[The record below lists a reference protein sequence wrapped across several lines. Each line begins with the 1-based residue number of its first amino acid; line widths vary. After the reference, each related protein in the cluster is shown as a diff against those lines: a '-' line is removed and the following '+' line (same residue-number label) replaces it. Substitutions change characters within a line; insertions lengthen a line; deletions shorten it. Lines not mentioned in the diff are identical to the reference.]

1 MDAAQ
6 IVDVVGDFVTLKKRG
21 ANHIACCPFHNE
33 KTPSFSVSASKGI
46 YKCFGCG
53 KSGTAVGF
61 VMEHE
66 NMTYTEALKYLAKKY
81 NIEVV
86 EKEESAEEIA
96 RKQRSESLYL
106 VSEYAGKF
114 FQESMQTPE
123 GQAIAY
129 QYFRSRGLE
138 DDTIRKYGLGWS
150 PVNRKAFSEAA
161 RAAGY
166 KEEFLIETGVCI
178 KYDDGRLVDRFH
190 DSVMFPIHSV
200 SGRIIAFGG
209 RTLKT
214 DKSVAK
220 YVNSPETEIYVKSR
234 SLYGIYFA
242 KNEISRQDKCILVEG
257 YLDVLSMHQLGI
269 KNVVASSG
277 TSLTV
282 EQIRLIRKF
291 TENVTII
298 YDGDGA
304 GIKAALRGIGL
315 VLKEGLNVKIV
326 LLPDGMDPDDF
337 ARRHTLEQVQD
348 YIAQNEQDF
357 IGFKTDLLLGEAGGD
372 PLKKANLIN
381 DVADT
386 IALIPDAVIRAV
398 YVQTCADKFE
408 IDEQILIDRVN
419 KSRDEMLIAD
429 RKQAEREA
437 ARAAQNSAPR
447 YNRPSPPVQQQY
459 PSDMAP
465 VSEGYAPMPD
475 DFVPMSEDWS
485 SMPGDYIPI
494 ADEYGSMPGD
504 YMPSVGDGPVYDAPV
519 AVESVQPQPQ
529 HLNGIVIND
538 PFLEPCERDL
548 LKFILEHGCTP
559 LAFDRDSKYYVEG
572 EQLNVAEFIDGILAE
587 DEEGF
592 ANASYHKVYEE
603 YFAMYDEGLEQ
614 EQIQTRLLNSQDS
627 QIAAVARE
635 LLIEKYQITVENYEK
650 SMTATTTRLVQFVP
664 KTLMTYQC
672 RKVEKILKKLTA
684 ELASVTDE
692 TVMMDILTKISDYTK
707 ARARLNNELGRVN

>member
-1 MDAAQ
+1 MIPQETVNRILDTAQ
-6 IVDVVGDFVTLKKRG
+6 IVDVVSDFVTLKKRG

-66 NMTYTEALKYLAKKY
+66 NMSYTEALKYLAKKY

-86 EKEESAEEIA
+86 EKEETAEEIA
-96 RKQRSESLYL
+96 KRQRSESLYL

-114 FQESMQTPE
+114 FQESMQTPD

-129 QYFRSRGLE
+129 QYFKSRGLE
-138 DDTIRKYGLGWS
+138 DETIRKYGLGWS
-150 PVNRKAFSEAA
+150 PVTRKALSEAA

-166 KEEFLIETGVCI
+166 KEEFLVETGLSI
-178 KYDDGRLVDRFH
+178 KYDDGRLVDRFY
-190 DSVMFPIHSV
+190 DRVMFPIHSV

-209 RTLKT
+209 RTLRT

-242 KNEISRQDKCILVEG
+242 KNEIARQDKCILVEG

-269 KNVVASSG
+269 TNVVASSG

-291 TENVTII
+291 TNNVTII

-348 YIAQNEQDF
+348 YIFQNEQDF

-398 YVQTCADKFE
+398 YVKSCADKFG
-408 IDEQILIDRVN
+408 IDEQILTDRVTR
-419 KSRDEMLIAD
+419 SRNDMILAD

-437 ARAAQNSAPR
+437 ARARQGSAAGYVRREQYPV
-447 YNRPSPPVQQQY
+447 SQATSESVPPVQ
-459 PSDMAP
+459 DD
-465 VSEGYAPMPD
+465 GYMPPMPD
-475 DFVPMSEDWS
+475 D
-485 SMPGDYIPI
+485 YIPGP
-494 ADEYGSMPGD
+494 EGD
-504 YMPSVGDGPVYDAPV
+504 YMPMDQEEADYAPSAGPQ
-519 AVESVQPQPQ
+519 VQQS
-529 HLNGIVIND
+529 GILVND
-538 PFLEPCERDL
+538 PYLEPCERDL
-548 LKFILEHGCTP
+548 LKFILEDGCTP
-559 LAFDRDSKYYVEG
+559 LEFDRDSKFYVEG
-572 EQLNVAEFIDGILAE
+572 EVLNVAEFIDGILAE
-587 DEEGF
+587 DEVGF
-592 ANASYHKVYEE
+592 ENLSYRKVYDE
-603 YFAMYDEGLEQ
+603 YFAMYDEGLSQ
-614 EQIQTRLLNSQDS
+614 EQIQTRLLNSMDEQVS
-627 QIAAVARE
+627 AVARE
-635 LLIEKYQITVENYEK
+635 LLIEKYQITVKNYEQ
-650 SMTATTTRLVQFVP
+650 SLTATATRLVQFVP

-672 RKVEKILKKLTA
+672 KRVEQLLKKLTA
-684 ELASVTDE
+684 ELSSATDE
-692 TVMMDILTKISDYTK
+692 TAQLDLLMKISEYSK
-707 ARARLNNELGRVN
+707 ARTRLNNELGRV

>member
-1 MDAAQ
+1 MIPQETVNRILDTAQ
-6 IVDVVGDFVTLKKRG
+6 IVDVVSDFVTLKKRG

-66 NMTYTEALKYLAKKY
+66 NMSYTEALKYLAKKY
-81 NIEVV
+81 NIEVI
-86 EKEESAEEIA
+86 EKEETAEEIA
-96 RKQRSESLYL
+96 KRQRSESLYL

-114 FQESMQTPE
+114 FQESMQTPD

-129 QYFRSRGLE
+129 QYFKSRGLE
-138 DDTIRKYGLGWS
+138 DETIRKYGLGWS
-150 PVNRKAFSEAA
+150 PVTRKALSEAA

-166 KEEFLIETGVCI
+166 KEEFLVETGLSI
-178 KYDDGRLVDRFH
+178 KYDDGRLVDRFY
-190 DSVMFPIHSV
+190 DRVMFPIHSV

-209 RTLKT
+209 RTLRT

-242 KNEISRQDKCILVEG
+242 KNEIARQDKCILVEG

-269 KNVVASSG
+269 TNVVASSG

-291 TENVTII
+291 TNNVTII

-348 YIAQNEQDF
+348 YIFQNEQDF

-398 YVQTCADKFE
+398 YVKSCADKFG
-408 IDEQILIDRVN
+408 IDEQILTDRVTR
-419 KSRDEMLIAD
+419 SRNEMILAD

-437 ARAAQNSAPR
+437 ARARQGSAAGYVRREQYPV
-447 YNRPSPPVQQQY
+447 SQATSEAVPPVQDERY
-459 PSDMAP
+459 MP
-465 VSEGYAPMPD
+465 PMPD
-475 DFVPMSEDWS
+475 D
-485 SMPGDYIPI
+485 YIPGP
-494 ADEYGSMPGD
+494 EGD
-504 YMPSVGDGPVYDAPV
+504 YMPMDQGEADYAPSAGPQ
-519 AVESVQPQPQ
+519 VQQS
-529 HLNGIVIND
+529 GILVND
-538 PFLEPCERDL
+538 PYLEPCERDL
-548 LKFILEHGCTP
+548 LKFILEDGCTP
-559 LAFDRDSKYYVEG
+559 LEFDRDSKFYIEG
-572 EQLNVAEFIDGILAE
+572 EVLNVAEFIDGILAE
-587 DEEGF
+587 DEVGF
-592 ANASYHKVYEE
+592 ENLSYRKVYDE
-603 YFAMYDEGLEQ
+603 YFAMYDEGLSQ
-614 EQIQTRLLNSQDS
+614 EQIQTRLLNSMDGQVS
-627 QIAAVARE
+627 AVARE
-635 LLIEKYQITVENYEK
+635 LLIEKYQITVKNYEQ
-650 SMTATTTRLVQFVP
+650 SLTATATRLVQFVP

-672 RKVEKILKKLTA
+672 KRVEQLLKKLTA
-684 ELASVTDE
+684 ELSSATDE
-692 TVMMDILTKISDYTK
+692 TAQLDLLMKISEYSK
-707 ARARLNNELGRVN
+707 ARTRLNNELGRV

>member
-1 MDAAQ
+1 MIPQETVNRILDTAQ
-6 IVDVVGDFVTLKKRG
+6 IVDVVSDFVTLKKRG

-66 NMTYTEALKYLAKKY
+66 NMSYTEALKYLAKKY

-86 EKEESAEEIA
+86 EKEETAEEIA
-96 RKQRSESLYL
+96 KRQRSESLYL

-114 FQESMQTPE
+114 FQESMQTPD

-129 QYFRSRGLE
+129 QYFKSRGLE
-138 DDTIRKYGLGWS
+138 DETIRKYGLGWS
-150 PVNRKAFSEAA
+150 PVTRKALSEAA

-166 KEEFLIETGVCI
+166 KEEFLVETGLSI
-178 KYDDGRLVDRFH
+178 KYDDGRLVDRFY
-190 DSVMFPIHSV
+190 DRVMFPIHSV

-209 RTLKT
+209 RTLRT

-234 SLYGIYFA
+234 SLYGMYFA
-242 KNEISRQDKCILVEG
+242 KNEIARQDKCILVEG

-269 KNVVASSG
+269 TNVVASSG

-291 TENVTII
+291 TNNVTII

-348 YIAQNEQDF
+348 YIFQNEQDF

-398 YVQTCADKFE
+398 YVKSCADKFG
-408 IDEQILIDRVN
+408 IDEQILTDRVTR
-419 KSRDEMLIAD
+419 SRNDMILAD

-437 ARAAQNSAPR
+437 ARARQGSAAGYVRREQYPV
-447 YNRPSPPVQQQY
+447 SQATSESVPPVQ
-459 PSDMAP
+459 DD
-465 VSEGYAPMPD
+465 GYMPPMPD
-475 DFVPMSEDWS
+475 D
-485 SMPGDYIPI
+485 YIPGP
-494 ADEYGSMPGD
+494 EGD
-504 YMPSVGDGPVYDAPV
+504 YMPMDQEEADYAPSAGPQ
-519 AVESVQPQPQ
+519 VQQS
-529 HLNGIVIND
+529 GILVND
-538 PFLEPCERDL
+538 PYLEPCERDL
-548 LKFILEHGCTP
+548 LKFILEDGCTP
-559 LAFDRDSKYYVEG
+559 LEFDRDSKFYVEG
-572 EQLNVAEFIDGILAE
+572 EVLNVAEFIDGILAE
-587 DEEGF
+587 DEVGF
-592 ANASYHKVYEE
+592 ENLSYRKVYDE
-603 YFAMYDEGLEQ
+603 YFAMYDEGLSQ
-614 EQIQTRLLNSQDS
+614 EQIQTRLLNSMDEQVS
-627 QIAAVARE
+627 AVARE
-635 LLIEKYQITVENYEK
+635 LLIEKYQITVKNYEQ
-650 SMTATTTRLVQFVP
+650 SLTATATRLVQFVP

-672 RKVEKILKKLTA
+672 KRVEQLLKKLTA
-684 ELASVTDE
+684 ELSSATDE
-692 TVMMDILTKISDYTK
+692 TAQLDLLMKISEYSK
-707 ARARLNNELGRVN
+707 ARTRLNNELGRV

>member
-81 NIEVV
+81 NIEVI
-86 EKEESAEEIA
+86 EKEESAEDIA
-96 RKQRSESLYL
+96 KRQRSESLYL

-114 FQESMQTPE
+114 FQDSMQTPD

-129 QYFRSRGLE
+129 QYFKSRGLTDE
-138 DDTIRKYGLGWS
+138 TIRKYGLGWA
-150 PVNRKAFSEAA
+150 PVSRKALSEAA

-166 KEEFLIETGVCI
+166 KEEFLIETGVCS
-178 KYDDGRLVDRFH
+178 KYDDGRLVDRFY
-190 DSVMFPIHSV
+190 DRVMFPIHSV
-200 SGRIIAFGG
+200 SGRVIAFGG
-209 RTLKT
+209 RTLRT

-234 SLYGIYFA
+234 SLYGLYFA

-269 KNVVASSG
+269 TNVVASSG

-282 EQIRLIRKF
+282 EQIRMIRKF
-291 TENVTII
+291 TSNVTII

-315 VLKEGLNVKIV
+315 VLKEGLNVKVV

-337 ARRHTLEQVQD
+337 ARRHTLDQVQD
-348 YIAQNEQDF
+348 YISGNEQDF
-357 IGFKTDLLLGEAGGD
+357 IGFKTDLLLGEAGND
-372 PLKKANLIN
+372 PLKRANLIN

-398 YVQTCADKFE
+398 YVKTCADKFE

-419 KSRDEMLIAD
+419 KSRDEMLISD
-429 RKQAEREA
+429 RKQADREA
-437 ARAAQNSAPR
+437 ARAAQSAPDV
-447 YNRPSPPVQQQY
+447 PPIPDY
-459 PSDMAP
+459 
-465 VSEGYAPMPD
+465 MPL
-475 DFVPMSEDWS
+475 M
-485 SMPGDYIPI
+485 
-494 ADEYGSMPGD
+494 DEYGQMSGEYIPM
-504 YMPSVGDGPVYDAPV
+504 SDGEPIYDNPMFGQPVREVDQ
-519 AVESVQPQPQ
+519 VQK
-529 HLNGIVIND
+529 GGFVIND
-538 PFLEPCERDL
+538 PLLEPCERDL
-548 LKFILEHGCTP
+548 LKFVLEHGCSP
-559 LAFDRDSKYYVEG
+559 LEFDRDSKYYIEG

-587 DEEGF
+587 DEGGF
-592 ANASYHKVYEE
+592 ENHSYRKVYEE
-603 YFAMYDEGLEQ
+603 YFSMYDEGLEQ
-614 EQIQTRLLNSQDS
+614 DQIQTRLLNSMDPVVS
-627 QIAAVARE
+627 AVAKE

-672 RKVEKILKKLTA
+672 KKMEKILRELTA
-684 ELASVTDE
+684 KLNHVTDE
-692 TVMMDILTKISDYTK
+692 TAMMELLTQISDYNK
-707 ARARLNNELGRVN
+707 ARTRLNNELGRV

>member
-1 MDAAQ
+1 MIPQETVNRILDTAQ

-46 YKCFGCG
+46 YKCFGCD

-86 EKEESAEEIA
+86 EKEETAEEIA
-96 RKQRSESLYL
+96 KRQRSESLFL

-114 FQESMQTPE
+114 FQESLKTQE

-138 DDTIRKYGLGWS
+138 DETIRKYGLGWS
-150 PVNRKAFSEAA
+150 PVNRTALAEAA

-166 KEEFLIETGVCI
+166 KEEFLVETGVCI

-190 DSVMFPIHSV
+190 DRVMFPIHSV

-209 RTLKT
+209 RTLRT
-214 DKSVAK
+214 DKTVAK

-242 KNEISRQDKCILVEG
+242 KNEISKQDKCILVEG

-269 KNVVASSG
+269 TNVVASSG

-282 EQIRLIRKF
+282 GQIRQIKKF
-291 TENVTII
+291 TDNVTII

-304 GIKAALRGIGL
+304 GIKAALRGIDL
-315 VLKEGLNVKIV
+315 VLKEGLNVKVV
-326 LLPDGMDPDDF
+326 LLPEGMDPDDF
-337 ARRHTLEQVQD
+337 ARRNTLDQVQD

-386 IALIPDAVIRAV
+386 ISLIPDAVIRAM
-398 YVQTCADKFE
+398 YVKTCAAKFE

-437 ARAAQNSAPR
+437 SRAAQPSRAVRPAAAQQAPEA
-447 YNRPSPPVQQQY
+447 YMPPMPEDYPVDFGSPGDSGYVPDPNYDQDPSYMPVHDDSYIPEAPVQQN
-459 PSDMAP
+459 
-465 VSEGYAPMPD
+465 GGIRI
-475 DFVPMSEDWS
+475 ED
-485 SMPGDYIPI
+485 PY
-494 ADEYGSMPGD
+494 
-504 YMPSVGDGPVYDAPV
+504 
-519 AVESVQPQPQ
+519 
-529 HLNGIVIND
+529 
-538 PFLEPCERDL
+538 LEPCERDL
-548 LKFILEHGCTP
+548 LKFILEHGCTH
-559 LAFDRDSKYYVEG
+559 LAFDRDSKYYLDD

-587 DEEGF
+587 DEDHF
-592 ANASYHKVYEE
+592 VNSSYRKVYEE
-603 YFAMYDEGLEQ
+603 YFMMYEEGLEQ
-614 EQIQTRLLNSQDS
+614 EQIQTRLLNSMDEE
-627 QIAAVARE
+627 IAAVARE
-635 LLIEKYQITVENYEK
+635 LLIEKYQITVKNYEQAL
-650 SMTATTTRLVQFVP
+650 TATATRLVQYVP
-664 KTLMTYQC
+664 KTLLTYQC
-672 RKVEKILKKLTA
+672 RKVELMLKALTA
-684 ELASVTDE
+684 ELAATTDE
-692 TVMMDILTKISDYTK
+692 TAQIEIISKISDCTK
-707 ARARLNNELGRVN
+707 ARSRMNNELGRV